1 MARNTR
7 TEPDTQTRSVSNI
20 DTDGSGQFTIQF
32 GELNEVTHAAASAEG
47 GYVINQ
53 VSVSGNT
60 VTFEVRE
67 TAGANGEMALNTGS
81 TDLTNVN
88 ATAFGE

>member
-1 MARNTR
+1 M
-7 TEPDTQTRSVSNI
+7 QTRSVADI
-20 DTDGSGQFTIQF
+20 DTDGNGQFSIQF
-32 GELNEVTHAAASAEG
+32 GELNEVAHAAASAEG

-60 VTFEVRE
+60 VTFEVYE
-67 TAGANGEMALNTGS
+67 TAGANGEMALNTN
-81 TDLTNVN
+81 TADLTSVN